1 MNIVIP
7 LAGKGTRFKQAGY
20 TEPKVLIDVLGKPMF
35 YWALEGIKDLLD
47 EYRVTFICLDH
58 HLNSTELKKKIY
70 DICPDAIIVSLHEY
84 THGQTE
90 TVLKAEA
97 FFKKDEPLLIFN
109 GDTYQQCSNI
119 RTKLYKSIKGMVF
132 VFESKDDSFSYVD
145 VDNNNN
151 ILTIKEKKVI
161 SKYATT
167 GLYYFPNTEQ
177 FLTIAKENSDLFKDI
192 KQEYYISM
200 VIEKMLNLGT
210 QFESVKVEKCY
221 TFGNPSEIEK
231 FIKKYE

>member
-1 MNIVIP
+1 
-7 LAGKGTRFKQAGY
+7 
-20 TEPKVLIDVLGKPMF
+20 
-35 YWALEGIKDLLD
+35 
-47 EYRVTFICLDH
+47 
-58 HLNSTELKKKIY
+58 
-70 DICPDAIIVSLHEY
+70 
-84 THGQTE
+84 HGQTE

-119 RTKLYKSIKGMVF
+119 RTKLYNSIKGMVF

-177 FLTIAKENSDLFKDI
+177 FLT
-192 KQEYYISM
+192 
-200 VIEKMLNLGT
+200 
-210 QFESVKVEKCY
+210 
-221 TFGNPSEIEK
+221 
-231 FIKKYE
+231 